1 MRVIFNFI
9 LDYSNK
15 KEDTTTTK
23 WYRVRKSWEDAASQL
38 GAYKV
43 YDNAV
48 NNCPAGYAVFNDS
61 GEVLYRMAAACE
73 YVVKSGDTLGE
84 IAKKYATSV
93 DKIVQDNK
101 AQYPKITPNFIRAG
115 WKLVIK

>member
-1 MRVIFNFI
+1 M
-9 LDYSNK
+9 
-15 KEDTTTTK
+15 
-23 WYRVRKSWEDAASQL
+23 RKSWKDAASQI

-48 NNCPAGYAVFNDS
+48 NNCPAGYAVFNDN
-61 GEVLYRMAAACE
+61 GEALYRMTTACE
-73 YVVKSGDTLGE
+73 SVVKPGDTLGE

-101 AQYPKITPNFIRAG
+101 AKYPKITPNFIRAG

>member
-1 MRVIFNFI
+1 
-9 LDYSNK
+9 
-15 KEDTTTTK
+15 
-23 WYRVRKSWEDAASQL
+23 
-38 GAYKV
+38 
-43 YDNAV
+43 
-48 NNCPAGYAVFNDS
+48 
-61 GEVLYRMAAACE
+61 MAAACE

-101 AQYPKITPNFIRAG
+101 AKYPKITPNFIRAG